1 MNETKR
7 NDAPGSYQT
16 GAVSQPPSYGGVV
29 TLLLVAVVVLGGI
42 ITILG
47 LLNIRLFV
55 ALKNR
60 EADALS
66 LQGTEATRPEDLSA
80 HQMPRFS
87 LELADKPNLE
97 KTMRPQEL
105 YANCLEAVVSVQCDT
120 DRGTG
125 MVLTDQG
132 YILTNYSLVWDARQV
147 TVELADRSSHCATV
161 IGTDPSLDL
170 AVLYVESENLTAPVF
185 ADSDELEVGDA
196 VSALGDPLGSQS
208 SGTLTTSTVSDLS
221 GDTICTQNHWKQTG
235 PLLDAFGRVVGLHV
249 KDSSVAIS
257 SATIKTVAEQLI
269 NQGYVS
275 GRPNLG
281 IRWEPVPELH
291 QNYYKLPPGMYVT
304 QVIGEIPLSV
314 GDILVS
320 LNGMPITSEEELLAT
335 LNTCRVGDVARLEI
349 FRNGRRFPVSI
360 TIVEGKD

>member
-7 NDAPGSYQT
+7 NDAPQSYQT
-16 GAVSQPPSYGGVV
+16 GAVSQPPSYGGAV

-60 EADALS
+60 EADTLQ
-66 LQGTEATRPEDLSA
+66 LQGTEATQPQALTA
-80 HQMPRFS
+80 GQTARFS
-87 LELADKPNLE
+87 LELADKPE
-97 KTMRPQEL
+97 ADSTMRPQQL
-105 YANCLEAVVSVQCDT
+105 YANCLEAMVSVQCDAQQ
-120 DRGTG
+120 GTG

-132 YILTNYSLVWDARQV
+132 YILTNYSLVLDARQI
-147 TVELADRSSHCATV
+147 TVERTHRPSLSATV
-161 IGTDPSLDL
+161 VGTDPSLDL
-170 AVLYVESENLTAPVF
+170 AVLYVESDDLTAPMF
-185 ADSDELEVGDA
+185 ADSDELEIGDA
-196 VSALGDPLGSQS
+196 VSALGDPLGTQS
-208 SGTLTTSTVSDLS
+208 SGSLTTSTISELS
-221 GDTICTQNHWKQTG
+221 GDTIGTQNQWKQTG

-257 SATIKTVAEQLI
+257 SAAIKYVAEQLI

-275 GRPNLG
+275 GRPDLG
-281 IRWEPVPELH
+281 IHWEPVPELH
-291 QNYYKLPPGMYVT
+291 QNYYKLPPGLYVT
-304 QVIGEIPLSV
+304 QVTGNIPLSV

-320 LNGMPITSEEELLAT
+320 LNGIPVQTEEELMAT
-335 LNTCRVGDVARLEI
+335 LSTCQVGDVARLEI

-360 TIVEGKD
+360 TIEEGKD